1 MGGTTGHD
9 TVREVPTGAVRCYL
23 CMSSPAQNV
32 VQGFGEALVNV
43 CTFCYT
49 ALQATHLEGRHDET
63 GAG

>member
-23 CMSSPAQNV
+23 CISSPAQDV
-32 VQGFGEALVNV
+32 VRGFGEALVNV

>member
-1 MGGTTGHD
+1 MGGTTGYD
-9 TVREVPTGAVRCYL
+9 AVREAASRAVRCYL

-32 VQGFGEALVNV
+32 VRGFGEALVNV

-63 GAG
+63 ATR